1 MLSWLTNHIYL
12 ALLLKSAFY
21 AISCA
26 AARVSHAK
34 LWVKGSVLYRSV
46 PGSPP
51 RNYKSSHVE
60 DALFFFSF
68 SLSLPIVLKSAFSP
82 FFFSLT
88 LSLVCLQSQRAYRH
102 IFYSNSAKCS
112 RRSCVQKSRKIENKT
127 TKRKYGAKCMN
138 TWINLSHARVFYVP
152 ECDLCDLCSMFQ
164 NVISALQKALYPVT
178 LSHKWCQSQ
187 RISCDHIW
195 PQSYVFCVFV

>member
-1 MLSWLTNHIYL
+1 MARCRDVVKGMLSWLTNHIYL

-26 AARVSHAK
+26 AAHVSHAK

-51 RNYKSSHVE
+51 RNYKSSHVS

-88 LSLVCLQSQRAYRH
+88 LSLVRLQSQRAYRH
-102 IFYSNSAKCS
+102 IFYSNSANAL
-112 RRSCVQKSRKIENKT
+112 NKAVS
-127 TKRKYGAKCMN
+127 KNQGK
-138 TWINLSHARVFYVP
+138 
-152 ECDLCDLCSMFQ
+152 
-164 NVISALQKALYPVT
+164 
-178 LSHKWCQSQ
+178 
-187 RISCDHIW
+187 
-195 PQSYVFCVFV
+195 